1 MKGAEHDMMISP
13 ESFFKENLKG
23 KDADQISSTIRG
35 LKNRIGH
42 LKNMME
48 NPQYG
53 LETIICPSESTR
65 LWYTR
70 LYLERAKV
78 ALAEAGGVYTFSQ
91 AELKA
96 KKFEDSISEIS
107 KIIFTIGGFF
117 GGFEKRTI
125 LLEDTKVK
133 MTISHLP
140 AIEPQE
146 KILLPMKKSDFLYEF
161 KQLYIGEWRKSYT
174 TERFGYTILDGTQW
188 NLEIEFS
195 NEMKT
200 FKSGGDNSFPYNF
213 DEFQKLLGIDVDE

>member
-1 MKGAEHDMMISP
+1 MMISP

-48 NPQYG
+48 GSMYE
-53 LETIICPSESTR
+53 LETITCPSESTR

-96 KKFEDSISEIS
+96 KEFEDHISEIS
-107 KIIFTIGGFF
+107 KIVFTIGGFF

-125 LLEDTKVK
+125 NLDDTEVK

-140 AIEPQE
+140 ALESGE
-146 KILLPMKKSDFLYEF
+146 EILFPMTKSDFLYEL

-195 NEMKT
+195 NGMNT
-200 FKSGGDNSFPYNF
+200 FKSSGDNSFPYNF
-213 DEFQKLLGIDVDE
+213 DEFQKLMGINIDEDMEDE